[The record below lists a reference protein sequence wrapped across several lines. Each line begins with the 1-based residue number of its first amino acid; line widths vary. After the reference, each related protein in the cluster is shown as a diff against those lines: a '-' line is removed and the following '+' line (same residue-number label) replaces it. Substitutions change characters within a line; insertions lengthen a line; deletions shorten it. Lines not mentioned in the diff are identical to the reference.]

1 MLPLKALFLVALLLS
16 VLTLRGQR
24 DFPYSLDLEREVSL
38 FGLGLSATAAGH
50 LLEAEIAPLTPAQLS
65 RKRRGQ
71 VWLLDRGAT
80 RNECPIARL
89 WSDRLLRSA
98 AVLPAV
104 ALVNRQ
110 SRRKVLV
117 LGTMIGQTM
126 LLNGGLTKLIKVA
139 TLRSRPLTFNEE
151 YDDYAKVSGDA
162 RLSFV
167 SGHTSNT
174 AALSFFTAKVLH
186 DLYPDSPWRPV
197 FWATAAA
204 VPLATGYARY
214 RAGKHFPT
222 DIVAGYALG
231 AALGIL
237 VPQWHKQQRA
247 DGWRLGVTDEG
258 VGVVLRW

>member
-1 MLPLKALFLVALLLS
+1 MKFFLVVFSLLL
-16 VLTLRGQR
+16 VLSLSAQR
-24 DFPYSLDLEREVSL
+24 NFPYTLDLDREVSL
-38 FGLGLSATAAGH
+38 FGLGLGATAAGR
-50 LLEAEIAPLTPAQLS
+50 LLEARMSPLTPTQLG
-65 RKRRGQ
+65 RKRRSQ
-71 VWLLDRGAT
+71 IWLLDRGAT
-80 RNECPIARL
+80 RNECPVARL

-98 AVLPAV
+98 ALLPAV
-104 ALVNRQ
+104 ALANGQ
-110 SRRKVLV
+110 ARRKILV

-126 LLNGGLTKLIKVA
+126 LLNGGLTKLIKVV
-139 TLRSRPLTFNEE
+139 TLRSRPLTYNEQ
-151 YDDYAKVSGDA
+151 YDQDAKVASDA

-167 SGHTSNT
+167 SGHTSNA

-197 FWATAAA
+197 IWASAAA

-237 VPQWHKQQRA
+237 VPQWHKDGRA
-247 DGWRLGVTDEG
+247 DGWRLGLTDEG
-258 VGVVLRW
+258 VGLVLRW